1 MNINFSM
8 EASFLKLTITQFKQQ
23 KALADKAI
31 AQLNDKDLL
40 IEPKEDANSIAIVMK
55 HLSGNMISRW
65 TDFLTTDG
73 EKANRNRDEEFE
85 VATNAGEKEIEDL
98 KQQWEKGWNVLFSAL
113 ESLNENDLQ
122 KTITIRSEEH
132 SVMQALIRQ
141 ISHYAYHVGQIVLLA
156 KILKGKEFQSLSIPK
171 NKSKEFN
178 STMNHK

>member
-1 MNINFSM
+1 M
-8 EASFLKLTITQFKQQ
+8 EASFLNLTITQFKQQ
-23 KALADKAI
+23 KSLADKAI
-31 AQLNDKDLL
+31 AQLNDKDLF
-40 IEPKEDANSIAIVMK
+40 IVPKEESNSIAIIMK
-55 HLSGNMISRW
+55 HLAGNMISRW

-85 VATNAGEKEIEDL
+85 IDPKEIHEL
-98 KQQWEKGWNVLFSAL
+98 KTQWEKGWNILFATL

-122 KTITIRSEEH
+122 KTIKIRSEEQ

-156 KILKGKEFQSLSIPK
+156 KIIKGKDFQSLSIPK
-171 NKSKEFN
+171 NRSKEFN